1 VAIETWARR
10 LMSAS
15 EAIPLTAGTLTE
27 CAGRARAGVSSDP
40 LTFRLADPEGR
51 YAGVRL
57 CSDLPLSDG
66 QRSFTRD
73 GAHWVLEIEP
83 PPIARLEYHLE
94 VTDADGVSET
104 GPDPGNPLRAPGAF
118 GEKSVLLTPR
128 YEPPAWLDVP
138 PVEGRTQG
146 FSIRGRGL
154 GAQVNGRIWTPAD
167 TTDPLPLLVAHDGPE
182 YDKLAQ
188 LTRYSGAMIA
198 SGALPPHHVALLAP
212 GQRDEWYS
220 ASALYSRAL
229 YVDVIPGLRAA
240 VAVEGLP
247 VGMGASLG
255 ALAMLVAQRR
265 APGTF
270 GALFL
275 QSGSFFM
282 PRLDSQESG
291 FPRYARIVRVVRR
304 ILRSPAHP
312 DPVPVQLTCGTA
324 EENVF
329 NNRVMA
335 RALAE
340 QGYEARLDEVPDMHN
355 YTGWRD
361 AFDPHLTRM
370 LQRVWP

>member
-1 VAIETWARR
+1 
-10 LMSAS
+10 
-15 EAIPLTAGTLTE
+15 
-27 CAGRARAGVSSDP
+27 

-51 YAGVRL
+51 YAAVRL
-57 CSDLPLSDG
+57 CSDLPLSDRE
-66 QRSFTRD
+66 RSFARD
-73 GAHWVLEIEP
+73 GDEWVLEIDP

-94 VTDADGVSET
+94 VTDADGLSQT

-118 GEKSVLLTPR
+118 GEKSVLLLPGYR
-128 YEPPAWLDVP
+128 PPAWLDAPAVD
-138 PVEGRTQG
+138 GRSQD
-146 FSIRGRGL
+146 FSVRGRGL
-154 GAQVNGRIWTPAD
+154 GAHVHGRIWSPDDTAD
-167 TTDPLPLLVAHDGPE
+167 PMPLLIAHDGPE

-198 SGALPPHHVALLAP
+198 AGALPRHRVALLAP
-212 GQRDEWYS
+212 GARDEWYS

-229 YVDVIPGLRAA
+229 YVDVVPGLREA
-240 VAVEGLP
+240 VPVLGLP

-255 ALAMLVAQRR
+255 ALAMLVTQRR

-282 PRLDSQESG
+282 PRFDAHESG

-304 ILRSPAHP
+304 ILRSLEHP
-312 DPVPVQLTCGTA
+312 DPVPVQLTSGKA
-324 EENVF
+324 EENVL

-361 AFDPHLTRM
+361 AFAPHLTRVLARM
-370 LQRVWP
+370 WTPPTLPLPPR